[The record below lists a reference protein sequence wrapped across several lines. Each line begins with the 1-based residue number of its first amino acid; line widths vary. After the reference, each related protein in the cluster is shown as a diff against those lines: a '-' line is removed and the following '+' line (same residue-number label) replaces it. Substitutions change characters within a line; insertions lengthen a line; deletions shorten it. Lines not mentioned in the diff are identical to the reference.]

1 MAEVG
6 YDTLLEGDLPE
17 EVANYSSLA
26 TFAGK
31 TQTDWEDEIWG
42 AEDARWGGI
51 LAGLFTGLQNV
62 GSFVLSLLQTIA
74 NNIFAGVQFVFDT
87 VADGLTQL
95 GTTFASWWESV
106 SRANTTGLINST
118 TLLAGAVSGGVAMS
132 DEFDGASANDPGVYW
147 TVVSDGSGAGFYGL
161 NGIGRVV
168 WKTSGALSRRHVN
181 VYDVPLATDTQ
192 LVSCVIGAVPAL
204 PASVASNPPWTYLI
218 GRSNAAGD
226 TFTWARFNDFKLQLG
241 YTVSGVYTQFSGAEV
256 TRSGWS
262 GGAELEF
269 YLGTDADDREL
280 IVRANGLTVLTHTD
294 SGDLSTMGASNRYVG
309 VVASAVGFSS
319 FTQMTPPS
327 LSAWAASDRL
337 ASATS

>member
-118 TLLAGAVSGGVAMS
+118 TLLAGAVSGGVAVS

-161 NGIGRVV
+161 NGTGRVV

-192 LVSCVIGAVPAL
+192 LVSCVIGEL
-204 PASVASNPPWTYLI
+204 PRLTAATLPTPMWTYLI
-218 GRSNAAGD
+218 GRCNAAGD
-226 TFTWARFNDFKLQLG
+226 TFTWARFNSFYLQLG
-241 YTVSGVYTQFSGAEV
+241 YTIGGVYTQYSGV
-256 TRSGWS
+256 SVNRSGWGE
-262 GGAELEF
+262 GGELEF
-269 YLGTDADDREL
+269 YLGTDADEREL
-280 IVRANGLTVLTHTD
+280 IVRANGVTILTHTD
-294 SGDLSTMGASNRYVG
+294 SGDLSTVGGSNRYVG
-309 VVASAVGFSS
+309 MVAEAIGYSTS
-319 FTQMTPPS
+319 QLRPPS
-327 LSAWAASDRL
+327 LSAWAAADRL
-337 ASATS
+337 ATATS